1 LTPNTDGA
9 YLGKVTTPEKGFT
22 AYLVELTWD
31 MPGEDDLVLS
41 SPTRVVPDVEPF
53 KFEVKTEW
61 SEGFMSKNK

>member
-1 LTPNTDGA
+1 
-9 YLGKVTTPEKGFT
+9 
-22 AYLVELTWD
+22 LTWD